1 MKKISTSSLQFEKN
15 SKITNLNS
23 STNNTPKISKLN
35 SNNNDTE
42 FFDSFGDDVLDFF
55 GSNNITKGSALEVLE
70 EERLDFFDKGDIE
83 EAIKCGVN
91 GENIKVILKNGESFL
106 FVPDGDS
113 YKLSSYSNNSGDTC
127 YFENGLYELWDNIY
141 GGNNLGTSISLN
153 DITLIGDTLILEMDD
168 GVEIRYDTS
177 DNYRITSFGLNGTT
191 YTMDQIEQ
199 GLNKIKE
206 EKLNEANE
214 RKNNMGSH
222 YPGMKDVEREI
233 QEIQEK
239 YTVDNIEKFEI
250 HDGEVTIKLK
260 DSSGNIYVNFEGS
273 RASSVEYR
281 DPNNSPYINGFV
293 EREI

>member
-1 MKKISTSSLQFEKN
+1 MKKISTSSLQFENKPKMTNMTSN
-15 SKITNLNS
+15 SNTSASIT
-23 STNNTPKISKLN
+23 KLN
-35 SNNNDTE
+35 SNAETE
-42 FFDSFGDDVLDFF
+42 IIDSFGDDVLEFF

-70 EERLDFFDKGDIE
+70 EERLDFFDKGDID
-83 EAIKCGVN
+83 EAYRCGVN
-91 GENIKVILKNGESFL
+91 GENIKVILKNGESFQ

-153 DITLIGDTLILEMDD
+153 DISLIGDSLILEMDD

-177 DNYRITSFGLNGTT
+177 DNYRIISFGLNGTT

-233 QEIQEK
+233 EEIQGK
-239 YTVDNIEKFEI
+239 YTVDNIEQFSI
-250 HDGEVTIKLK
+250 HDGEVTIRLK
-260 DSSGNIYVNFEGS
+260 DSSGSIYVNFEGS
-273 RASSVEYR
+273 KASSVEYY

>member
-1 MKKISTSSLQFEKN
+1 MKKVSTSSLQFENN

-23 STNNTPKISKLN
+23 STNNTTKISKLN
-35 SNNNDTE
+35 SNDNDIE

-177 DNYRITSFGLNGTT
+177 DNYRITSFSLNGTT
-191 YTMDQIEQ
+191 YTMDQIEK